1 MQWIDHKESTNE
13 FINLSFL
20 TFINHYD
27 NYNHINENHEL
38 KIKGMNDHSKL
49 LIYLGSENS

>member
-1 MQWIDHKESTNE
+1 MNVETKESANE
-13 FINLSFL
+13 FINLSSL

-27 NYNHINENHEL
+27 YNHINENHEL

>member
-27 NYNHINENHEL
+27 YNHINENHEL

-49 LIYLGSENS
+49 LIYVGSENS